1 VLASFARV
9 CDLITDAGEVAA
21 LVWDGGG
28 NGPLN
33 VVLEREP
40 GVALPAGAR
49 FVVKVIARSDVCS
62 EAIPSDARDCFGAAA
77 PRNDGMKAILLT
89 TTDGESLLDVN
100 LSTATPWE
108 ARPDWEYLRARR
120 GRMAANVR
128 WIEELLA
135 ADAARRSN
143 GGLSNE
149 SLLKG
154 AGAGDIARIAQAGQ
168 AVAAAYR
175 SCDHAALAAA
185 LAALCGLGPGLTP
198 AGDDWLAG
206 WLLAHH
212 CSEDLRGLRDLE
224 GLIVETAAARTTTLS
239 RAFLAAAAAGEA
251 DESWHELLSAL
262 ASEAANQR
270 ISEAADVI
278 LAHGATSGAAM
289 LMGFVA
295 GVDLW

>member
-1 VLASFARV
+1 MLRQSRNAVCAREQYSLVIGASAGDSHFRV
-9 CDLITDAGEVAA
+9 D
-21 LVWDGGG
+21 
-28 NGPLN
+28 
-33 VVLEREP
+33 
-40 GVALPAGAR
+40 
-49 FVVKVIARSDVCS
+49 
-62 EAIPSDARDCFGAAA
+62 
-77 PRNDGMKAILLT
+77 
-89 TTDGESLLDVN
+89 
-100 LSTATPWE
+100 LSTAATWD
-108 ARPDWEYLRARR
+108 ARLDWQYLRLRR
-120 GRMAANVR
+120 GQIAANVR

-212 CSEDLRGLRDLE
+212 CSEDLRGLLDLE